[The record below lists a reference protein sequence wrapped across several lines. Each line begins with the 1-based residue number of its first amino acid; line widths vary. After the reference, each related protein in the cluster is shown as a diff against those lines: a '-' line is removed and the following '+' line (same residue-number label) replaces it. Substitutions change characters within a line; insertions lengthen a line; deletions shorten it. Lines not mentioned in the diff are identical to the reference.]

1 MNLRTTKLK
10 EKLLEKLNETLKAVL
25 PIIAIVLVL
34 CFTIAPIEPGI
45 LLAYLLGAVLLIV
58 GMMFFTLGA
67 EMSMTPI
74 GENVGTSMTQTRK
87 LWLMVL
93 LTFILGFIVTISEP
107 DLQVLAE
114 QVPAVPN
121 MVLVL
126 SVAFGVGIFLVASLL
141 RMLYNI
147 SLAHMLIVL
156 YIIVFGLAL
165 LAPDEF
171 IAVAFDSGGVTT
183 GPMTVPFIMAF
194 GIGISAIRSDERAED
209 DSFGL
214 VALSSVGPILSV
226 LVLSL
231 IYRPESAEY
240 VPESVP
246 DINDSVELFRIFAEE
261 LPEYMREMAVS
272 LLPIIVFF
280 IVFQIIFRRIRK
292 RMLIRIAIGMVYTYV
307 GLFLFLTGV
316 NVGFMPAGN
325 YLGQVLAD
333 NPYKWVI
340 IPVGM
345 VIGYFIVRA
354 EPAVFVLTR
363 QVEDITSGTI
373 SAGAMGLS
381 LSIGVSV
388 SLGLAMVRVLTGIS
402 IFWFVIPGY
411 AVALALSF
419 FVPKIF
425 TAIAFDS
432 GGVASGP
439 MTATFLLPFA
449 IGACTRYFSSLESSW
464 AGSFVTSNPFIVSSK
479 EEKYFT
485 TFALIFSS
493 SINPAGRTRDIKKLV
508 TASPKSANS
517 LFKNQSLTSLHLV
530 TFNFAPNETIRTSF
544 SNAISIFSLLVFG
557 IPARSNVSSSL

>member
-1 MNLRTTKLK
+1 MNFRTTKLK
-10 EKLLEKLNETLKAVL
+10 EKLQEKLNETLKAVL
-25 PIIAIVLVL
+25 PIIAIVLFL
-34 CFTIAPIEPGI
+34 CFTIAPLEPGI
-45 LLAYLLGAVLLIV
+45 LLAFLLGAVLLIT

-74 GENVGTSMTQTRK
+74 GENVGISMTQTKK
-87 LWLMVL
+87 LWLMIL
-93 LTFILGFIVTISEP
+93 LTFVLGFVVTISEP

-126 SVAFGVGIFLVASLL
+126 AVAFGVGLFLVAALL
-141 RMLYNI
+141 RMLFNI
-147 SLAHMLIVL
+147 SLAYMLIGL
-156 YIIVFGLAL
+156 YVIVFL
-165 LAPDEF
+165 LAYFAPGDF
-171 IAVAFDSGGVTT
+171 IAVAFDAGGVTT

-231 IYRPESAEY
+231 IYRPDSVEY
-240 VPESVP
+240 VPDSIP
-246 DINDSVELFRIFAEE
+246 DISDSVELWKLFAEE
-261 LPEYMREMAVS
+261 LPAYMREMAVS
-272 LLPIIVFF
+272 LMPIIVFF
-280 IVFQIIFRRIRK
+280 VIFQLVFRRMQK
-292 RMLIRIAIGMVYTYV
+292 RMLIKTAVGMIYTYV
-307 GLFLFLTGV
+307 GLVLFLTGV
-316 NVGFMPAGN
+316 NTGFMPAGN
-325 YLGQVLAD
+325 YLGQVLSD

-340 IPVGM
+340 VPIGM

-354 EPAVFVLTR
+354 EPAVFVLTK

-373 SAGAMGLS
+373 SAGAMSLS
-381 LSIGVSV
+381 LSIGVAV
-388 SLGLAMVRVLTGIS
+388 SLGLAMIRVLTGIS

-411 AVALALSF
+411 AAALILSF

-449 IGACTRYFSSLESSW
+449 MGACVSVGGNIVTDAFGVVAMVAMTPLITIQILGLVYQINSRHLERME
-464 AGSFVTSNPFIVSSK
+464 A
-479 EEKYFT
+479 EKGT
-485 TFALIFSS
+485 VGFADLPDDEI
-493 SINPAGRTRDIKKLV
+493 IEL
-508 TASPKSANS
+508 
-517 LFKNQSLTSLHLV
+517 
-530 TFNFAPNETIRTSF
+530 
-544 SNAISIFSLLVFG
+544 
-557 IPARSNVSSSL
+557 

>member
-1 MNLRTTKLK
+1 MYFRTTKLK
-10 EKLLEKLNETLKAVL
+10 EKLQEKLNETLKAVL
-25 PIIAIVLVL
+25 PIIAIVLFL
-34 CFTIAPIEPGI
+34 CFTIAPLEPGI
-45 LLAYLLGAVLLIV
+45 LLAFLLGAVLLIT

-74 GENVGTSMTQTRK
+74 GENVGISMTQTKK
-87 LWLMVL
+87 LWLMIL
-93 LTFILGFIVTISEP
+93 LTFVLGFVVTISEP

-126 SVAFGVGIFLVASLL
+126 AVAFGVGLFLVAALL
-141 RMLYNI
+141 RMLFNI
-147 SLAHMLIVL
+147 SLAYMLIGL
-156 YIIVFGLAL
+156 YVIVFL
-165 LAPDEF
+165 LAYFAPGDF
-171 IAVAFDSGGVTT
+171 IAVAFDAGGVTT

-231 IYRPESAEY
+231 IYRPDSVEY
-240 VPESVP
+240 VPDSIP
-246 DINDSVELFRIFAEE
+246 DISDSVELWKLFAEE
-261 LPEYMREMAVS
+261 LPAYMREMAVS
-272 LLPIIVFF
+272 LMPIIVFF
-280 IVFQIIFRRIRK
+280 VIFQLVFRRMQK
-292 RMLIRIAIGMVYTYV
+292 RMLIKTAVGMIYTYV
-307 GLFLFLTGV
+307 GLVLFLTGV
-316 NVGFMPAGN
+316 NTGFMPAGN
-325 YLGQVLAD
+325 YLGQVLSD

-340 IPVGM
+340 VPIGM

-354 EPAVFVLTR
+354 EPAVFVLTK

-373 SAGAMGLS
+373 SAGAMSLS
-381 LSIGVSV
+381 LSIGVAV
-388 SLGLAMVRVLTGIS
+388 SLGLAMIRVLTGIS

-411 AVALALSF
+411 AVALILSF

-449 IGACTRYFSSLESSW
+449 MGACVSVGGNIVTDAFGVVAMVAMTPLITIQILGLVYQINSRHLERME
-464 AGSFVTSNPFIVSSK
+464 A
-479 EEKYFT
+479 EKGT
-485 TFALIFSS
+485 VGFADLPDDEI
-493 SINPAGRTRDIKKLV
+493 IEL
-508 TASPKSANS
+508 
-517 LFKNQSLTSLHLV
+517 
-530 TFNFAPNETIRTSF
+530 
-544 SNAISIFSLLVFG
+544 
-557 IPARSNVSSSL
+557 